1 MTGVVIATRIAWV
14 QATTVLGHTVD
25 RVLKKPTR
33 HVGFRQRCVTSWA
46 GFRGAVSLAAALA
59 VPMTTNSGAPFPDR
73 NLIIFVV
80 SVVILVTVL
89 VQGTSLPTVVRWA
102 RMPEDVAH
110 ANELQLART
119 RSAQAALDALPT
131 VADELG
137 VAPDLVKHLEKE
149 YEERAVL
156 VMADGADSATSDLA
170 ERNDLVR
177 RVRLGVLQHQR
188 QAVTTLRNQNL
199 IDDIVLRE
207 LQAAMDLEEVQLDP
221 ADAE

>member
-1 MTGVVIATRIAWV
+1 M
-14 QATTVLGHTVD
+14 
-25 RVLKKPTR
+25 
-33 HVGFRQRCVTSWA
+33 
-46 GFRGAVSLAAALA
+46 
-59 VPMTTNSGAPFPDR
+59 
-73 NLIIFVV
+73 
-80 SVVILVTVL
+80 
-89 VQGTSLPTVVRWA
+89 PTVVRWA

-207 LQAAMDLEEVQLDP
+207 LQAAMDLEEVQLGPRRRRVSRRRPLIEP
-221 ADAE
+221 ATVQVLAIAFTDSFSVSLHHAARAGLPHSDLGAYAKVVRW

>member
-89 VQGTSLPTVVRWA
+89 VKDFLAHRRSVGEDA
-102 RMPEDVAH
+102 RRRR
-110 ANELQLART
+110 ARQ
-119 RSAQAALDALPT
+119 RIAAGPH
-131 VADELG
+131 
-137 VAPDLVKHLEKE
+137 P
-149 YEERAVL
+149 
-156 VMADGADSATSDLA
+156 
-170 ERNDLVR
+170 
-177 RVRLGVLQHQR
+177 
-188 QAVTTLRNQNL
+188 
-199 IDDIVLRE
+199 
-207 LQAAMDLEEVQLDP
+207 
-221 ADAE
+221 

>member
-137 VAPDLVKHLEKE
+137 VAPISSNTWKRNTKNA
-149 YEERAVL
+149 RCSSWP
-156 VMADGADSATSDLA
+156 MAPTPRPAIWPSATIWSGA
-170 ERNDLVR
+170 CV
-177 RVRLGVLQHQR
+177 
-188 QAVTTLRNQNL
+188 
-199 IDDIVLRE
+199 
-207 LQAAMDLEEVQLDP
+207 
-221 ADAE
+221 